1 MGQAGAD
8 DDEHIFGPAH
18 SCCLSVYDSKVS
30 FEDVDCE
37 NARLGLLT
45 QSDVPHAPERALEV
59 ELPFL
64 QTVLSLFQ
72 IVALAILS
80 AMGEPVVKVS

>member
-1 MGQAGAD
+1 L
-8 DDEHIFGPAH
+8 I
-18 SCCLSVYDSKVS
+18 VKI
-30 FEDVDCE
+30 
-37 NARLGLLT
+37 ARLGLLT